1 MSVKK
6 IQNMRRRGS
15 FETLLL
21 CKTSKVGMHERHF
34 ERLGINHV
42 SPFYSSTLH
51 TYIIG
56 TLDIIF
62 HQITT
67 FIKVRVAIVF
77 GLQTLLIIDFS
88 RKVVRG
94 DPGI

>member
-62 HQITT
+62 YQITT
-67 FIKVRVAIVF
+67 FIKVPVPVAFVF
-77 GLQTLLIIDFS
+77 GFTDPLINRF
-88 RKVVRG
+88 
-94 DPGI
+94 

>member
-42 SPFYSSTLH
+42 SPNLGQQLSTQRIQPQNF
-51 TYIIG
+51 TSN
-56 TLDIIF
+56 LD
-62 HQITT
+62 HL
-67 FIKVRVAIVF
+67 KVRVRMKHF
-77 GLQTLLIIDFS
+77 
-88 RKVVRG
+88 
-94 DPGI
+94 

>member
-42 SPFYSSTLH
+42 SPQPEQFWMALFQAPD
-51 TYIIG
+51 G
-56 TLDIIF
+56 DLDN
-62 HQITT
+62 
-67 FIKVRVAIVF
+67 VRTKI
-77 GLQTLLIIDFS
+77 LNL
-88 RKVVRG
+88 
-94 DPGI
+94 

>member
-42 SPFYSSTLH
+42 SP
-51 TYIIG
+51 
-56 TLDIIF
+56 
-62 HQITT
+62 
-67 FIKVRVAIVF
+67 
-77 GLQTLLIIDFS
+77 LQTWALDGSLLSSKNFIQLMFS
-88 RKVVRG
+88 
-94 DPGI
+94 